1 MKKLLLSVFSAIA
14 LSLFTGCS
22 TTPPAAP
29 VSLAGPS
36 TPSTSP
42 TLIAQESAA
51 ERINAIV
58 AQEPGDVS
66 LVLTPILLKNPKYAA
81 DVALIARTLP
91 SLLQNGP
98 INVGSVS
105 AALDAI
111 PGLNAQE
118 KADLVYIQIG
128 LPAAIQLVD
137 AITGQTVSLYTN
149 PNVAAII
156 NAFCA
161 GALQAAVAAGAPSS

>member
-1 MKKLLLSVFSAIA
+1 MKKFLA
-14 LSLFTGCS
+14 LILALAFCAGCS
-22 TTPPAAP
+22 TTPPAVS

-42 TLIAQESAA
+42 TLLAQESAA

-66 LVLTPILLKNPKYAA
+66 LILTPILLKNPKYAA
-81 DVALIARTLP
+81 DVALIAKTLP
-91 SLLQNGP
+91 TLLQNGP

-105 AALDAI
+105 AALATI

-118 KADLVYIQIG
+118 QQDLVYIQIG
-128 LPAAIQLVD
+128 LPAALQLVN
-137 AITGQTVSLYTN
+137 AITGKTVSLYTD
-149 PNVAAII
+149 PNVSAII

-161 GALQAAVAAGAPSS
+161 GAANAAAAAGSP